1 MKYSYAIVRQQPV
14 RHLIYDNAV
23 ASCRAPR
30 MMDLSDE
37 FFAALR
43 VATGTHTISI

>member
-1 MKYSYAIVRQQPV
+1 MKYSYAIVRQHPV
-14 RHLIYDNAV
+14 RHLIYGNAV
-23 ASCRAPR
+23 VSSRPPR
-30 MMDLSDE
+30 MMELSDE